1 MNHHLEPVETSNCSP
16 FDSIK
21 LTSAEGRDYWSARD
35 LMPLMGYPA
44 WREFRSAIDRAQAA
58 ALNQGYSLEG
68 NFGVA
73 TKKAGQRGPAAEDY
87 HLSRFAAYLVAM
99 NGDPRKVEVAAAQSY
114 FAVKTYEA
122 ESAPAFS
129 VPQTYAEALKAA
141 AEQAER
147 AELEAARARELE
159 GQATSWTRLAESAG
173 DFSVAEAAKVLSRDP
188 GISIG
193 RDRLFQEMHS
203 AGWIFRTK
211 GKRAHWEA
219 SQQRAV
225 DTGRLAHKVGDRFWN
240 DHTEEWELPHP
251 TIRVTAKGLQQLH
264 SMLSGVDQVALFA
277 QPEVAR

>member
-1 MNHHLEPVETSNCSP
+1 MNHHLEPVNGSTTSP
-16 FDSIK
+16 FDEIK
-21 LTSAEGRDYWSARD
+21 LTSAEGSDYWSARD
-35 LMPLMGYPA
+35 LMVLMGYDR
-44 WREFRSAIDRAQAA
+44 WENLRSAIDRAQAA
-58 ALNQGYSLEG
+58 ALNQGHNLTG
-68 NFGVA
+68 LFRGA
-73 TKKAGQRGPAAEDY
+73 TKNSGGRPREDFY
-87 HLSRFAAYLVAM
+87 LSRFAAYLVAM
-99 NGDPRKVEVAAAQSY
+99 NGDPRKPEVAAAQSY

-159 GQATSWTRLAESAG
+159 GPATSWTRLAESAG
-173 DFSVAEAAKVLSRDP
+173 DFSVGEAAKVLSRDP

-193 RDRLFQEMHS
+193 RDRLFQEMNA

-225 DTGRLAHKVGDRFWN
+225 DTGRLTHKVGDRFWN

-264 SMLSGVDQVALFA
+264 SMLGGGDQVALFA

>member
-1 MNHHLEPVETSNCSP
+1 MTITP
-16 FDSIK
+16 FDFHGHQVRVLADDTGELRWIASDVARALDYRNAPDMNRHVDEEDKGVAKVRTPGGEQSMTVLTESGLYAAILRSSKPQAYAFKRWVTREVLPSIRRNGAYMTDHTIEQVLTDPDTIIK
-21 LTSAEGRDYWSARD
+21 L
-35 LMPLMGYPA
+35 
-44 WREFRSAIDRAQAA
+44 
-58 ALNQGYSLEG
+58 
-68 NFGVA
+68 A
-73 TKKAGQRGPAAEDY
+73 TD
-87 HLSRFAAYLVAM
+87 
-99 NGDPRKVEVAAAQSY
+99 
-114 FAVKTYEA
+114 
-122 ESAPAFS
+122 
-129 VPQTYAEALKAA
+129 LKAERA
-141 AEQAER
+141 RR
-147 AELEAARARELE
+147 AELE
-159 GQATSWTRLAESAG
+159 GPATSWTRLAESAG

-264 SMLSGVDQVALFA
+264 SMLGGVDQVALFA